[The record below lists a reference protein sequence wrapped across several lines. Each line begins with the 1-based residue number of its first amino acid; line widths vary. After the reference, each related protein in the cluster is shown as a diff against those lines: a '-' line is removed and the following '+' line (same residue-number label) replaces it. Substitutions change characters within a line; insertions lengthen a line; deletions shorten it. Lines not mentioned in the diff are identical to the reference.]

1 VPQTLLA
8 LVALLASVAAIV
20 WGAETFAEHL
30 TDASARLGV
39 STFALALLLAGAEPE
54 ELATSV
60 TAALRGVPAIAYG
73 DVIGTNVAMC
83 TVALGLGALIAPLPF
98 GPRVR
103 RYALLALP
111 VGVVAVALVWDGHLG
126 RAEGALLVGL
136 YATYVALIWRV
147 ERHPPAL
154 GELSELDEDEDH
166 DDDGP
171 QAPVGATGA
180 AVSTRARSRV
190 GRDLLLVLAGLA
202 AMAGGATVLVEAV
215 RRLSGIEETQTKLGL
230 TVVGF
235 ATAFELVV
243 LAVSAARR
251 GMPETVLASV
261 VGSFAYNVT
270 MTLGAGALA
279 RPLTVLAADQLH
291 LPLLA
296 MLGALL
302 FVLALALPTGRLTR
316 PAGALLLAA
325 YPGFIALVLAS

>member
-1 VPQTLLA
+1 MPETLLA
-8 LVALLASVAAIV
+8 LVALVASVAAIV

-83 TVALGLGALIAPLPF
+83 TVALGLAALIAPLPF

-111 VGVVAVALVWDGHLG
+111 VGLVAVVLVWDGHLG
-126 RAEGALLVGL
+126 RPEGALLVGL
-136 YATYVALIWRV
+136 YAAYVALIWV
-147 ERHPPAL
+147 AERHPPAL
-154 GELSELDEDEDH
+154 GEVSELDDH
-166 DDDGP
+166 DHEP
-171 QAPVGATGA
+171 QPAASTGA
-180 AVSTRARSRV
+180 AVPTRARSRV
-190 GRDLLLVLAGLA
+190 GRDLLLVVAGLA

-279 RPLTVLAADQLH
+279 RPLTVLAANQLH

-302 FVLALALPTGRLTR
+302 AVLALALPTGRLTR

-325 YPGFIALVLAS
+325 YPAFIALVLAS

>member
-1 VPQTLLA
+1 MPETLLA

-83 TVALGLGALIAPLPF
+83 TVALGLAALIAPLPF

-111 VGVVAVALVWDGHLG
+111 VGLVAVVLVWDGHLG
-126 RAEGALLVGL
+126 RPEGALLVGL
-136 YATYVALIWRV
+136 YAAYVALIWV
-147 ERHPPAL
+147 AERHPPAL
-154 GELSELDEDEDH
+154 GEVSELDDH
-166 DDDGP
+166 NHEP
-171 QAPVGATGA
+171 QPAASTGA
-180 AVSTRARSRV
+180 AVPTRARSRV
-190 GRDLLLVLAGLA
+190 GRDLLLVVAGLA

-243 LAVSAARR
+243 LAVAAARR

-302 FVLALALPTGRLTR
+302 AVLALALPTGRLTR

-325 YPGFIALVLAS
+325 YPAFIALVLAS